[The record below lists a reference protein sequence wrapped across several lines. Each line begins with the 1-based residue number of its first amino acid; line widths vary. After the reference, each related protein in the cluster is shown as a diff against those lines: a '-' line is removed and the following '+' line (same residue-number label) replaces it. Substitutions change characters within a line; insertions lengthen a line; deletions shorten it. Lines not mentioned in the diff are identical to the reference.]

1 MIDIWV
7 TLVIGVVAFLMRLT
21 DFPVAPLLI
30 GYVLSNQLEY
40 RMSQVAIYMG
50 GGSLVDYTLEHP
62 VAIALFAVA
71 VVLLILPFFRKPADK
86 FGCHPDF

>member
-1 MIDIWV
+1 MFDIWV

-50 GGSLVDYTLEHP
+50 SGSLADYTLEHP
-62 VAIALFAVA
+62 VAIVLFAVA
-71 VVLLILPFFRKPADK
+71 LILLVLPFFRKARDK
-86 FGCHPDF
+86 RTCEPNF